1 MELTINNLKNYHFQ
15 DILYIKYTEN
25 VFKTLSIVIKI
36 KESVNPISTYFIVA
50 TKEEEYEFNDLQK
63 AIDKYNSITEN

>member
-15 DILYIKYTEN
+15 DILYIEYTEK

-36 KESVNPISTYFIVA
+36 KESVNPIFIYFIVA